1 MSEVTRWPGELIDFD
16 PFTAAA
22 LADPYPEFDRS
33 LERQPVFWSDEVG
46 SWMVLRY
53 GDVKE
58 VLRRYGVRSAANAP
72 SPITLRCPVSR
83 ARPRWWAPF
92 DPQADRFDPGTHHA
106 RGISPGLGPRRVAAL
121 EAFVPDLV
129 RRSIDVHVSWGGG
142 TRRAA
147 RMSVTRL
154 NDAVA
159 RDGESAGSRV
169 GLPRELSSFVGRE
182 AELTALEERLEEGR
196 LVTLTGAGGAGKSR
210 LAVRTAARLTDR
222 FAGIQLVE
230 LAPLTD
236 GALVPATVAAALGLK
251 DRAGASLVDTVAD
264 AVGDDELLLVMDNC
278 EHLVHEVADVVVQ
291 LLERCGGISV
301 LATSRQRFH
310 APGEL
315 VFPVQ
320 PLCLPPSDERSADA
334 VASAEAVMLFVERA
348 RAAEPSFAL
357 TDDNA
362 PAVAEICIRL
372 DGIPLAIELAAAR
385 VSVLTPAGIA
395 THLDERFDLLG
406 GGRGGPA
413 RHQTLRALV
422 QWSYDTLAEAE
433 RRLLAGLSVFRDG
446 FDLAAAEY
454 VAGSGAPLPEER
466 TLVLLTDL
474 VDRSLV
480 QVRHDGEARYALLE
494 TIRAFA
500 AQRLSEM
507 GEEAADTPTSPRVGI
522 GARRHGR
529 RSAARGGVAARSES
543 ARRRAR
549 EPAGCPGLGP
559 RRWGALERA
568 GTGRSLGALVV
579 RERALHRGP
588 PVPHQGAGGRR
599 RRAPWR
605 PRPAAPRGRVVRV
618 PPRRQPMTPR
628 CSGAKASSW
637 PSPPAT
643 TSWRRGPVCCWPGW
657 RGRQGTVDRVRDL
670 LAGAAEWSE
679 APAAAPLAARAA
691 VLLSNVVV
699 RGRRPRRGPPP
710 RRTGR
715 RSRPGRAGHREPRA
729 GAHLLG
735 PSRAGGRRSGHR
747 GDAHRRGAGH
757 REPPPATDSR
767 R

>member
-1 MSEVTRWPGELIDFD
+1 
-16 PFTAAA
+16 
-22 LADPYPEFDRS
+22 
-33 LERQPVFWSDEVG
+33 
-46 SWMVLRY
+46 
-53 GDVKE
+53 
-58 VLRRYGVRSAANAP
+58 
-72 SPITLRCPVSR
+72 
-83 ARPRWWAPF
+83 
-92 DPQADRFDPGTHHA
+92 
-106 RGISPGLGPRRVAAL
+106 
-121 EAFVPDLV
+121 
-129 RRSIDVHVSWGGG
+129 
-142 TRRAA
+142 
-147 RMSVTRL
+147 MSVTRL

-159 RDGESAGSRV
+159 RDGESAWHRV

-422 QWSYDTLAEAE
+422 QWSYDTLTEAE
-433 RRLLAGLSVFRDG
+433 RRLLARLSVFRDG

-454 VAGSGAPLPEER
+454 VAGSDPTPAGGAHVGAAHRPRGPFARPGAPRRRGAVCAPGDDPCLCR
-466 TLVLLTDL
+466 AASVG
-474 VDRSLV
+474 
-480 QVRHDGEARYALLE
+480 DG
-494 TIRAFA
+494 
-500 AQRLSEM
+500 
-507 GEEAADTPTSPRVGI
+507 GGGGDTPSSPGVGV
-522 GARRHGR
+522 GGRRHGR
-529 RSAARGGVAARSES
+529 
-543 ARRRAR
+543 
-549 EPAGCPGLGP
+549 
-559 RRWGALERA
+559 
-568 GTGRSLGALVV
+568 
-579 RERALHRGP
+579 
-588 PVPHQGAGGRR
+588 
-599 RRAPWR
+599 
-605 PRPAAPRGRVVRV
+605 
-618 PPRRQPMTPR
+618 
-628 CSGAKASSW
+628 
-637 PSPPAT
+637 
-643 TSWRRGPVCCWPGW
+643 
-657 RGRQGTVDRVRDL
+657 
-670 LAGAAEWSE
+670 
-679 APAAAPLAARAA
+679 
-691 VLLSNVVV
+691 
-699 RGRRPRRGPPP
+699 
-710 RRTGR
+710 
-715 RSRPGRAGHREPRA
+715 
-729 GAHLLG
+729 
-735 PSRAGGRRSGHR
+735 
-747 GDAHRRGAGH
+747 
-757 REPPPATDSR
+757 
-767 R
+767 